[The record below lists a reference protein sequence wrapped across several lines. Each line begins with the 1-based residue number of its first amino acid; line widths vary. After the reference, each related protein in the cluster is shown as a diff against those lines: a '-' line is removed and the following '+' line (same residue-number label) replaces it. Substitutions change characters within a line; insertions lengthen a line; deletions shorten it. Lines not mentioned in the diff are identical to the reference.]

1 MQNYLLAVLHGMMRL
16 LRVCLGRV
24 KSLLVLPQSSNA
36 SYGLLAIGVSVD
48 LDSSRLDA
56 VSRSVLWGP
65 SGWAPDERP
74 APVYLMS
81 AASHSAVGDGAA
93 LRRRRFDV

>member
-1 MQNYLLAVLHGMMRL
+1 MQYYLLAVLHGMSRL
-16 LRVCLGRV
+16 LQICLGRV
-24 KSLLVLPQSSNA
+24 KALLVLPQTPTA

-65 SGWAPDERP
+65 GGWVPDERP
-74 APVYLMS
+74 APVYLTS
-81 AASHSAVGDGAA
+81 AATHSAAGDSA
-93 LRRRRFDV
+93 RRRCRRFDV

>member
-1 MQNYLLAVLHGMMRL
+1 MQNYLLAVLHGMLRL
-16 LRVCLGRV
+16 LRACLRQV
-24 KSLLVLPQSSNA
+24 KSLLILPQSSNA
-36 SYGLLAIGVSVD
+36 GYGLLAIGVSVD

-65 SGWAPDERP
+65 GGWAPDQRP
-74 APVYLMS
+74 APVYLTS
-81 AASHSAVGDGAA
+81 TALHSAVGDGAR